1 MGVKIGRPQKLMCH
15 MMSDP
20 YHVMGKV
27 ALAQSLVSWLD
38 SMILNNKL
46 LFFNDGFLLYLV
58 GFHQAFKLNR
68 VRLYLKF
75 L

>member
-27 ALAQSLVSWLD
+27 TCQSSLSSVFGQLA
-38 SMILNNKL
+38 
-46 LFFNDGFLLYLV
+46 GLYDTE
-58 GFHQAFKLNR
+58 Q
-68 VRLYLKF
+68 
-75 L
+75 